1 MMRMGISVGM
11 GVPSLLDRA
20 LTQVGQIANV
30 MKPTKGLLCRGDSLN
45 ILLNGQFHSK

>member
-1 MMRMGISVGM
+1 MMRMGLSFGM

-20 LTQVGQIANV
+20 LTQVGQIAKA
-30 MKPTKGLLCRGDSLN
+30 MKPTKGLLRRGYSLN

>member
-20 LTQVGQIANV
+20 LTQVGQIAKV
-30 MKPTKGLLCRGDSLN
+30 MKPTKGLLRRGCSLN
-45 ILLNGQFHSK
+45 IRPICEFHSK